1 MGKFILVTGLG
12 PSPDNQLIP
21 CDNVFIVRKTGGGSH
36 NTVRLDYF
44 LSDDLGDQVTV
55 EHAAGTP
62 AENVTMCNFIADLIL
77 KAKQQKH
84 GKPYLEIDAA
94 DFPSAVTNVT
104 IA

>member
-12 PSPDNQLIP
+12 ASSDNQLIP
-21 CDNVFIVRKTGGGSH
+21 CDNVFMVLKQGSPFNAVRI
-36 NTVRLDYF
+36 DYF
-44 LSDDLGDQVTV
+44 ESDGLGDRLTIT
-55 EHAAGTP
+55 HATGTA
-62 AENVTMCNFIADLIL
+62 AENVTMCNFIANLIL

>member
-21 CDNVFIVRKTGGGSH
+21 CDNVFIVRKQGSPF
-36 NTVRLDYF
+36 NAVRLDYF

-55 EHAAGTP
+55 THAAGTA

-77 KAKQQKH
+77 KAKQQKY